1 MDPPPTY
8 KELSE
13 MHEVGSLERVLSD
26 LENAKLVDL
35 NNALI
40 KARRESADADAQW
53 EKAYDRTQ
61 ARVAADKKEEIKGQW
76 TLKDWQRLAQKKDE
90 RVNDLVSEINRRA
103 NRGMEK
109 LDPVLQE
116 RLPASGEAK
125 VATPTSGGSKRR
137 RPKRTK
143 HKMHRTK
150 KRKLSKKR
158 KSKKRRTKKKK
169 KTRRRRR

>member
-26 LENAKLVDL
+26 LENAELVDL

-40 KARRESADADAQW
+40 KARRESADADSQW
-53 EKAYDRTQ
+53 EKAYDRTGEGKQ
-61 ARVAADKKEEIKGQW
+61 LGQW
-76 TLKDWQRLAQKKDE
+76 TLKDWQRLAQKKVK
-90 RVNDLVSEINRRA
+90 RVEKLESEIKRR
-103 NRGMEK
+103 
-109 LDPVLQE
+109 
-116 RLPASGEAK
+116 ASGEEK
-125 VATPTSGGSKRR
+125 EPVTPTGGGSKRR